1 MHQYFIDNRNIIF
14 GQFIYLLHET
24 ALSEESSVDFIGFTE
39 DGAVLLI
46 EVKRG
51 ADTRNRQE
59 VISQLGKNAMDSF
72 AIHNLIQD
80 EDSLREQLEQL
91 HLSSN

>member
-24 ALSEESSVDFIGFTE
+24 ALSE

-59 VISQLGKNAMDSF
+59 VISQLGKYAMDSF
-72 AIHNLIQD
+72 TIHNLIQD

-91 HLSSN
+91 HLFSN